1 VLHRK
6 DDECV
11 QLNNFIMAEDTFTR
25 LGQLIGKIQGLPNG
39 APAQDVS
46 AEKRAWRLTAGDEIA
61 SHTVVQPTADYWL
74 IIADGPVWG
83 HAVIQRQQEILT
95 ALTQTGHH
103 PQALKVK
110 VRPQSTPFDLR
121 ESQAE
126 SAVKP
131 LDPESADLLIE
142 TADGLKS
149 DNLAQALRRLSRH
162 RSKES
167 S

>member
-1 VLHRK
+1 MLDRE

-11 QLNNFIMAEDTFTR
+11 EPNNFIMAEDTFTR
-25 LGQLIGKIQGLPNG
+25 LGQLISKIQGLANG
-39 APAQDVS
+39 THAQDVN
-46 AEKRAWRLTAGDEIA
+46 AEKRAWRLAAGDEIA
-61 SHTVVQPTADYWL
+61 NHTVVQPTADYWV

-95 ALTQTGHH
+95 ALAQTHH
-103 PQALKVK
+103 HTQALKVK
-110 VRPQSTPFDLR
+110 VRPQSTPFDLGKSR
-121 ESQAE
+121 EG
-126 SAVKP
+126 SAIKP
-131 LDPESADLLIE
+131 LDPQSADLLID
-142 TADGLKS
+142 TADDLKS

>member
-1 VLHRK
+1 
-6 DDECV
+6 
-11 QLNNFIMAEDTFTR
+11 MAEDTFTR
-25 LGQLIGKIQGLPNG
+25 LGQLIGKIQGLGNG
-39 APAQDVS
+39 PQAQDVS
-46 AEKRAWRLTAGDEIA
+46 AEKRAWRMAAGDEIA
-61 SHTVVQPTADYWL
+61 NHTVVQPTADYWL

-95 ALTQTGHH
+95 VLTQTNHH

-110 VRPQSTPFDLR
+110 VRPQALPFDLDQSR
-121 ESQAE
+121 QGST
-126 SAVKP
+126 VKP
-131 LDPESADLLIE
+131 LDPKSADLLIE

>member
-1 VLHRK
+1 MLDRK
-6 DDECV
+6 DDECAEP
-11 QLNNFIMAEDTFTR
+11 NNFIMAEDPFTR
-25 LGQLIGKIQGLPNG
+25 LGQLIGKIPGLPNG

-46 AEKRAWRLTAGDEIA
+46 AEKRAWRLAAGDEIA
-61 SHTVVQPTADYWL
+61 NHTVVQPTADCWV

-83 HAVIQRQQEILT
+83 HAVIHRQQEILT
-95 ALTQTGHH
+95 ALTQTDHH
-103 PQALKVK
+103 PQTLKVK

-121 ESQAE
+121 ESQE
-126 SAVKP
+126 GSAVKP
-131 LDPESADLLIE
+131 LDPQSADLLIE